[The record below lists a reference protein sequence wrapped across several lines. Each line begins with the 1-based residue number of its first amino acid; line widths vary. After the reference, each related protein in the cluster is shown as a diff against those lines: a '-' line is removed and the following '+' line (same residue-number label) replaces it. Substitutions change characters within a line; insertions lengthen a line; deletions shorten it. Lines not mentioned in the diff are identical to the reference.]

1 MRYYVFMVKSKIE
14 VVFAKKSDDPDGF
27 TVLGIFDVDSDG
39 AALPILI
46 IPSVGERIVV
56 ELPGKYF
63 SGQVISKCTIY
74 SQKDIAQ
81 KDWDLVTRILLT
93 VDVDAADDPLLDQT
107 QP

>member
-1 MRYYVFMVKSKIE
+1 
-14 VVFAKKSDDPDGF
+14 
-27 TVLGIFDVDSDG
+27 
-39 AALPILI
+39 
-46 IPSVGERIVV
+46 
-56 ELPGKYF
+56 
-63 SGQVISKCTIY
+63 VISKCTIY